1 MPVVSAEDVRDSPSV
16 SRRHQ
21 LRFGS
26 VTVGAGTG
34 TLRTGAAWTGAGSG
48 IASGSGAASPVSSSG
63 AIAASASGAS
73 GGAASGVWGD
83 AAGSGS
89 LPNSLEKK
97 PRFFGSFSLI
107 ILPVASSRSV
117 SCLRDRMAFA
127 SAMP

>member
-1 MPVVSAEDVRDSPSV
+1 MPVVSAEEVRDSPSV
-16 SRRHQ
+16 RRRHQ
-21 LRFGS
+21 LRLGS
-26 VTVGAGTG
+26 GTG
-34 TLRTGAAWTGAGSG
+34 TGALGTDAACTGAGSG
-48 IASGSGAASPVSSSG
+48 IAIGSGAASPVSSSG

-73 GGAASGVWGD
+73 GGTASGVGGK

-107 ILPVASSRSV
+107 ILPVALPRHG